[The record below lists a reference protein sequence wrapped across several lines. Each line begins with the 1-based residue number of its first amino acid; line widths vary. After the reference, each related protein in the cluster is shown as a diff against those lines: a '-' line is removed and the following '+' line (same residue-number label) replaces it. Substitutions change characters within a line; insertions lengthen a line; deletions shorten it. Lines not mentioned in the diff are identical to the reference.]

1 MMNDKSVKNQGYSL
15 LEVLIAMALVAL
27 IAVVSIPLFS
37 FGQVKVKQGGDDST
51 QLFSAESRI
60 ETDNVDVSSYEQ
72 GQLILDFEGE
82 VIEINIE
89 IYNVTE
95 GDISIRFFEYQK

>member
-1 MMNDKSVKNQGYSL
+1 MNNKSVKNQGFSL

-51 QLFSAESRI
+51 QLFLAESRI
-60 ETDNVDVSSYEQ
+60 ETDDENISSYEQ
-72 GQLILDFEGE
+72 GQLMLNFEGE
-82 VIEINIE
+82 VIEVNIE
-89 IYNVTE
+89 IYKVTE